1 MKKLAQVI
9 AKIQAFYIGIFVGS
23 WLGAQIRPLVGAPV
37 SQGGMFHMEDGKGHK
52 YQSVPVITHMLP
64 GLALA
69 ALAKPRWLMA
79 FIGSF
84 TASLLLGDEY
94 ERRLLLA
101 LGDKLDNLQ
110 EKPVR
115 LNEPQQEAP

>member
-1 MKKLAQVI
+1 MKKLARVI
-9 AKIQAFYIGIFVGS
+9 AKIQAFYVGIFVGS
-23 WLGAQIRPLVGAPV
+23 WLGAQIRPLVGGPV
-37 SQGGMFHMEDGKGHK
+37 SQGGMFRMEDGKGHN

-64 GLALA
+64 GLVLA

-79 FIGSF
+79 FLGSF

-101 LGDKLDNLQ
+101 LGEKLDSLEKLQ
-110 EKPVR
+110 VKKLSE
-115 LNEPQQEAP
+115 